1 MAVPGGEIVATCS
14 NFQRDVLWGKVLISG
29 LFVSRRKVRGGSVA
43 RWEIAAT
50 VGNRSEILFPGS
62 SCPRDLTYPGEEKKR
77 SFRNNNLSLPRETLS
92 LLNSIFPAL
101 PPLILSRSL
110 FSPKSSNRSNSF
122 VSRVVRPLRPETII
136 PLPNEFEDS
145 VKDKDQLNYPPQ
157 TQTQCPFL
165 SRSKKKFSGR
175 QESCVSRLKKKESR
189 FKFKRCDSTLS

>member
-92 LLNSIFPAL
+92 LSNSIFPAL

-122 VSRVVRPLRPETII
+122 VPRVVRPLRPRDYHSSPKRVRRLCERQRPT
-136 PLPNEFEDS
+136 
-145 VKDKDQLNYPPQ
+145 K
-157 TQTQCPFL
+157 L
-165 SRSKKKFSGR
+165 SSSNSNSMPISFS
-175 QESCVSRLKKKESR
+175 
-189 FKFKRCDSTLS
+189 F